1 VSYGR
6 RKLREKRTS
15 CSGGDVGE
23 RRGRSRPGVYQ
34 RRDKWFF
41 TLDVKDAATG
51 KWRKKWSKAY
61 LSQAEAFTARIE
73 ALGRIQQ
80 GRWADPGEMTMR
92 EYLEAW
98 ERARPVGFGIRA
110 TTANTYRYQVRW
122 ALSGIDRIR
131 LRDLEPN
138 HLRSLY
144 RVLLV
149 GGGRGGRPL
158 SVSSVQ
164 GVHRCLHKALED
176 AVEDGLLFRNPA
188 DRVKRPMPDRKRE
201 METWGRPRTPS
212 SSSRPSSGTVSS
224 RCGS

>member
-1 VSYGR
+1 
-6 RKLREKRTS
+6 
-15 CSGGDVGE
+15 
-23 RRGRSRPGVYQ
+23 
-34 RRDKWFF
+34 
-41 TLDVKDAATG
+41 
-51 KWRKKWSKAY
+51 
-61 LSQAEAFTARIE
+61 
-73 ALGRIQQ
+73 
-80 GRWADPGEMTMR
+80 MTMR

-201 METWGRPRTPS
+201 METWEAADAIKFLTAIERDRLFAMWFLFLATGMR
-212 SSSRPSSGTVSS
+212 
-224 RCGS
+224 